1 MRENAMRVFQH
12 TISKSLSFSGVG
24 LHTGV
29 DTSAKIVPADPDS
42 GIVFRR
48 MDTGTE
54 IPAAVENV
62 AETAYATVLS
72 DGRVKIST
80 VEHFLAALYGME
92 IDNAV
97 VEVDGPELPILDG
110 SALEISRAIAS
121 SGPARQDFRRRFLR
135 VWEND
140 KIRQN
145 GSMVAIS
152 PAVDMEILV
161 TVDFPASAI
170 GRQWAKVILTP
181 ERFLKEIAPARTF
194 VLREQIDA
202 LRAAGL
208 AKGGSLD
215 NAIVVEGD
223 KVHNTEGLR
232 FHNEFAR
239 HKLLDFIGDIALLG
253 HPVRG
258 SFLAI
263 RPGHTMNHVVAG
275 YLASPSYSASPAS
288 PVTPG
293 RIPVDIQVTA

>member
-1 MRENAMRVFQH
+1 MNVFQH
-12 TISKSLSFSGVG
+12 TVSKPLHFSGTG
-24 LHTGV
+24 LHTGMGIL
-29 DTSAKIVPADPDS
+29 ARILPADPDS
-42 GIVFRR
+42 GIVFLRK
-48 MDTGTE
+48 DTNTE
-54 IPAAVENV
+54 IPARVENV
-62 AETAYATVLS
+62 VETAYATVLS
-72 DGRVKIST
+72 AGGAKVST

-92 IDNAV
+92 IDNAMI
-97 VEVDGPELPILDG
+97 EVDGPELPILDG
-110 SALEISRAIAS
+110 SALEISRAIAAA
-121 SGPARQDFRRRFLR
+121 GPARQDVRRKFLR

-145 GSMVAIS
+145 GSMVILS
-152 PAVDMEILV
+152 PGVEMEILV

-170 GRQWAKVILTP
+170 GRQWAKITLTP
-181 ERFLKEIAPARTF
+181 ESFLKEIAPARTF

-232 FHNEFAR
+232 FRNEFAR
-239 HKLLDFIGDIALLG
+239 HKLLDFIGDLALLG

-263 RPGHTMNHVVAG
+263 RPGHTVNHVVAE
-275 YLASPSYSASPAS
+275 YLASPVYSASPES
-288 PVTPG
+288 PVSPG
-293 RIPVDIQVTA
+293 KVPVDIQVTA